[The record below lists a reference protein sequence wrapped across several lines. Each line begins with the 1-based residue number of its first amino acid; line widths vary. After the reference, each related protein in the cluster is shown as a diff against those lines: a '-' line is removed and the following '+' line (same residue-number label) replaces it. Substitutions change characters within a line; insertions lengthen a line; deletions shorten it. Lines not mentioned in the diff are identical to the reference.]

1 MVSLSRY
8 EARAMSRN
16 TMRDTYVG
24 HKNAADF
31 VAEDGRECVEIWQ
44 HRVGILD
51 EAHSRHILVD
61 R

>member
-1 MVSLSRY
+1 
-8 EARAMSRN
+8 MSRN

-31 VAEDGRECVEIWQ
+31 VAEDGRKCVEIWQ